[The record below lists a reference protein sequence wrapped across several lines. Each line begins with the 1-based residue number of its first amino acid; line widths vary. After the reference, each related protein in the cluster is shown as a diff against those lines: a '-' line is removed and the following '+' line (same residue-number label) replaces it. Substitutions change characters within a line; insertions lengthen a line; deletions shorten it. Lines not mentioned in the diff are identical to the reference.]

1 LAAGGVVELV
11 EGEVEDFF
19 AELEGGVAEALDW
32 ISRFGFSW
40 F

>member
-1 LAAGGVVELV
+1 LAASGVVELV

-19 AELEGGVAEALDW
+19 AELEGGVSEALGRV
-32 ISRFGFSW
+32 SKVELLW

>member
-19 AELEGGVAEALDW
+19 AELEGGIAEALDW
-32 ISRFGFSW
+32 ISKVEF
-40 F
+40 